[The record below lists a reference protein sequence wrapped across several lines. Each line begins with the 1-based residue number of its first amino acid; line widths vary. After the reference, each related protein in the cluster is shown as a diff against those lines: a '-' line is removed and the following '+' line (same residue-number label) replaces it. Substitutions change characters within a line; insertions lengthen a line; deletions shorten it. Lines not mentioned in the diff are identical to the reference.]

1 MHKLIV
7 AIKNRLVCNSMRSF
21 FVIVLLV
28 LSSPVSHANENAIPS
43 DLELLAIDGITINS
57 VNLTA
62 KHFFK
67 SYMSDSADERRSA
80 ELYLL
85 GVMDATEGKS
95 WCDYRTFK
103 PDTLRGRIFEGFKKL
118 ENRRLNERASKAIED
133 ILSQLNQYHPCKKKK

>member
-1 MHKLIV
+1 MNRLI
-7 AIKNRLVCNSMRSF
+7 ATINRLVCNSARSLF
-21 FVIVLLV
+21 TVVLLIAA
-28 LSSPVSHANENAIPS
+28 LPASYANDNAISS
-43 DLELLAIDGITINS
+43 DLQLLARDAITINS

-62 KHFFK
+62 KQFFK
-67 SYMSDSADERRSA
+67 SYTSNHADERRSA

-118 ENRRLNERASKAIED
+118 DGRRLNERASKVIED
-133 ILSQLNQYHPCKKKK
+133 ILNQLNQYHPCGRKK